1 MGYVMLLM
9 GDVYMIK
16 IIRVHCENTS
26 DPEKFWVS
34 NGIRIYDLGDT
45 GPKLYQLSYEAS
57 LEAGQV
63 RVQFIHYITL

>member
-26 DPEKFWVS
+26 DPRVS

>member
-26 DPEKFWVS
+26 DPRVS

-45 GPKLYQLSYEAS
+45 GPKFYQLSYEAL

-63 RVQFIHYITL
+63 RVQFIHFITL